1 MVGAF
6 TWAFA
11 VVLTGEVTL
20 LVFELFVGTCFVF
33 GRSLEAQLNGCGAAI
48 LELFLLKLSL
58 LELSLLELSLL
69 ELLPLSLL
77 TLSLLAPH
85 TEFPLDWF
93 FCVSEAVVGCDSG
106 ASPGGGK
113 FCLPS
118 EDNKLDESTDVLLAV
133 FVLALLLLLVIVF
146 EVCLIFA

>member
-33 GRSLEAQLNGCGAAI
+33 GRTLEAQLNGCGAAI
-48 LELFLLKLSL
+48 LELFL